1 MFRRDKRARADRV
14 LIIVQNLPVPLD
26 RRVWLESQAL
36 RDAGYGV
43 SVICPRGPDDSRFEV
58 LEGIRIHRYR
68 PAPATHGIVS
78 FVWEFAYCWL
88 VTLWLAVK
96 IYVRDGVEVIQA
108 CNPPDTFWALALL
121 FRPFGVRFVFDQHD
135 LCPEVY
141 DARFEKPN
149 PILARGLRVLER
161 ASYATAHHVIVTN
174 ALYHEIALVR
184 GHLQPARVTVVRN
197 GPIADRF
204 VRGEPDESLRRG
216 RHFLCCYLGIMGPQD
231 GVDLVVRLAKEVRAT
246 GRDDVQFAILGFG
259 DELDNLR
266 ALAKELRVDDCV
278 EFTGRADDAMV
289 RAWLSTADVG
299 IVPDPKTPFNDVSSM
314 NKTVEY
320 MAFGLPVLAF
330 DLRETMATA
339 DAAGAFVPQPDAA
352 SFARVL
358 LELLDDPERRAKMAA
373 FGRDKFERELA
384 WHDQA
389 TKYVAVYDAM
399 LARPTSAGAINDGRG

>member
-1 MFRRDKRARADRV
+1 MFRRNRRGREPRV

-43 SVICPRGPDDSRFEV
+43 SVICPRGPEDSRFEE
-58 LEGIRIHRYR
+58 LDGIRIHRYR

-78 FVWEFAYCWL
+78 FVWEFAYCWF
-88 VTLWLAVK
+88 VTLWLAKK
-96 IYVRDGVEVIQA
+96 IFWREGFDVIQA

-121 FRPFGVRFVFDQHD
+121 FRPLGVRFVFDQHD

-149 PILARGLRVLER
+149 PVLARGLRLLER
-161 ASYATAHHVIVTN
+161 ASYKTAHHVIVTN
-174 ALYHEIALVR
+174 ALYRGIALER
-184 GHLQPARVTVVRN
+184 GHLDPADVTVVRN

-204 VRGEPDESLRRG
+204 VRGDADDSLRRG
-216 RHFLCCYLGIMGPQD
+216 RKYLCCYLGIMGPQD
-231 GVDLVVRLAKEVRAT
+231 GVELIVQVANAVRAR
-246 GRDDVQFAILGFG
+246 GRDDVQFTLLGFG
-259 DELDNLR
+259 DELDNLK
-266 ALAKELRVDDCV
+266 ALAAALGVDDCV
-278 EFTGRADDAMV
+278 EFTGRADDDMV
-289 RAWLSTADVG
+289 KAWLSTADLG

-320 MAFGLPVLAF
+320 MAFGLPVVAF

-339 DAAGAFVPQPDAA
+339 DAAGAFVPQPDAE
-352 SFARVL
+352 SFATVL
-358 LELLDDPERRAKMAA
+358 LEVLDDPVRREKMAR
-373 FGRDKFERELA
+373 FGRDKFVRELA

-389 TKYVAVYDAM
+389 TKYVEVYDTIRD
-399 LARPTSAGAINDGRG
+399 ARQA